1 MQPNGGKHREC
12 SDFLQGM
19 VTESDNKKVYLL
31 RFPTDLDP
39 KIVSKAL
46 PTNNLSTVTRR
57 R

>member
-46 PTNNLSTVTRR
+46 PTNNLSTVTPRR
-57 R
+57 